1 MNDAKSSLPGENPGP
16 EDAPA
21 SRGRTDTAFP
31 VVGIGASAGGLEA
44 VSQLLE
50 ALPPNT
56 GMAFVLVQHL
66 DPKHES
72 KLDSILAKATAM
84 PVRDA
89 TNGTAVET
97 DRLYIIPPN
106 ATMAIADGVLHL
118 EPRGEGGLHHLPVD
132 AFFKSLAEDRHSGAI
147 GVVLSGTGSDG
158 TLGLEDLKAAGG
170 ITFAQSEESAKY
182 AGMPEVGLLSA
193 SFVALVDALSA
204 LLGFAALAFELDGA
218 LDVDLP
224 ADADALLVVPDV
236 ALVESGFA
244 SSCPATPPIAP
255 PATAPT
261 GPPTTAPPTA
271 PDAAPTVVACS
282 FLVMST
288 LKCSLKSSIAR

>member
-1 MNDAKSSLPGENPGP
+1 LFVATELSWALL
-16 EDAPA
+16 
-21 SRGRTDTAFP
+21 
-31 VVGIGASAGGLEA
+31 VA
-44 VSQLLE
+44 VSVEGFAPLL
-50 ALPPNT
+50 
-56 GMAFVLVQHL
+56 
-66 DPKHES
+66 
-72 KLDSILAKATAM
+72 
-84 PVRDA
+84 
-89 TNGTAVET
+89 
-97 DRLYIIPPN
+97 
-106 ATMAIADGVLHL
+106 
-118 EPRGEGGLHHLPVD
+118 D
-132 AFFKSLAEDRHSGAI
+132 AFAD
-147 GVVLSGTGSDG
+147 
-158 TLGLEDLKAAGG
+158 
-170 ITFAQSEESAKY
+170 
-182 AGMPEVGLLSA
+182 MPEVGLLSA

-282 FLVMST
+282 FLVMRSHVEHPASATIASAMALFLKPVDVMKISFPDRRSAPCGRTAGRT
-288 LKCSLKSSIAR
+288 LLGKTSYGSSWSQRQWQRYAATHARFSGRGRMLV